1 MNGVK
6 AMAKKQVVQFI
17 DDLDGKVLD
26 EFETVRWGLDG
37 KQYEF
42 DTSPQHADK
51 FRSSL
56 EKYLTASRKVGS
68 VRKTRS
74 AAPPKSG
81 KEQTQAIREWA
92 RDQGYEVSDRGRI
105 PGAIIEAFDDAH

>member
-1 MNGVK
+1 
-6 AMAKKQVVQFI
+6 MAKKQVVQFI

-42 DTSPQHADK
+42 DTSPKHAEQ
-51 FRSSL
+51 FRNSL
-56 EKYLTASRKVGS
+56 QKYLAASRKVGAARQARQA
-68 VRKTRS
+68 VAVPKT
-74 AAPPKSG
+74 G

-92 RDQGYEVSDRGRI
+92 REEGYEVSDRGRI
-105 PGAIIEAFDDAH
+105 PAAILEAFDDAH